1 MKNKNLKISGMGCLL
16 AAIFSLWMW
25 KIPDNTDWSLLMK
38 ENVEALTASENNNPY
53 DLCQKAGGFCW
64 TSDVRINHISLL
76 E

>member
-1 MKNKNLKISGMGCLL
+1 ML

-53 DLCQKAGGFCW
+53 DLCQKAEGYCFIIDKAVYG
-64 TSDVRINHISLL
+64 ISLL